1 MEQRRPI
8 IRSLIKAAVAL
19 TDAHTEAADAGGP
32 KPVRRPS
39 LTKEL
44 AIDIRATNWATAP
57 RPFPGSPTG

>member
-8 IRSLIKAAVAL
+8 IRSLIMAAVAL
-19 TDAHTEAADAGGP
+19 TDAHTEAADAGWP

-39 LTKEL
+39 LTEEL
-44 AIDIRATNWATAP
+44 AIDIWVTNGATAP